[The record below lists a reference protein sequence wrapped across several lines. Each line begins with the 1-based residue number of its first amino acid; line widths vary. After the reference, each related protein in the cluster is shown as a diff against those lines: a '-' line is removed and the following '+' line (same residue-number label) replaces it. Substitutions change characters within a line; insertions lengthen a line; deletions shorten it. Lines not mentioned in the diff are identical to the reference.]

1 MFLLFSWCPA
11 LEATMFFRTKTSG
24 PRTYLQVVENRWE
37 GGRSRQRVVATLG
50 RLDQLQESGQL
61 DALLV
66 SGARLARSVLLLS
79 EHAQG
84 RLPTI
89 SIRHIGPALVFQRLW
104 QLTGC
109 QHVIE
114 QLLKGRRFEFPIER
128 AVFLTVLHRLFDPGS
143 DRAADKWKESYQI
156 DGCEDLQLHH
166 LYRAMGWL
174 GDELPRKEQAHKTPL
189 APRCNKDLI
198 EEGLFARRRDLFTQ
212 LQLVFFDTT
221 SIYFEGQGGETIGQR
236 GYSKDHRP
244 DLKQMIVGAVLDG
257 QGRPIC
263 CELWP
268 GNTADVTT
276 LIPVVDRLRSR
287 FGVTKV
293 CIVADRGMI
302 SKETIEELEKEERGW
317 QYILGAR
324 MRSQN
329 EVKDE
334 VIARAGRY
342 RLVHPQRTTSEDP
355 APLKVKEVR
364 VEGRR
369 YIVCRNDDE
378 ARKDAADRQAIV
390 ASLREKLAT
399 GEKSL
404 VGNKGYR
411 RYLAATGPDHFRI
424 DEAKIEEE
432 ARYDGKWVLRT
443 NMDLDTAEVA
453 LQYKRLWMV
462 EAWFRSC
469 KSLLQTRPIY
479 HKCDETIRGHV
490 FCSFLAL
497 VLRQELEA
505 RLAKDDHDFEW
516 ADVIQDLDRLQIVEV
531 DQDGKRFLLRSEVQG
546 TCGSVFKAAGVAVPP
561 TVQQARPDPATLEPD
576 PGATPRM

>member
-1 MFLLFSWCPA
+1 
-11 LEATMFFRTKTSG
+11 MFFRTKTSG

-50 RLDQLQESGQL
+50 RLDQLQQSGQL

-66 SGARLARSVLLLS
+66 SGARLARSVLVLS

-84 RLPTI
+84 KLPTI

-109 QHVIE
+109 QHVIQ
-114 QLLKGRRFEFPIER
+114 QLLKGRRFEFSIER
-128 AVFLTVLHRLFDPGS
+128 AIFLTVLHRLFDPGS
-143 DRAADKWKESYQI
+143 DRAADKWKNDYEI
-156 DGCEDLQLHH
+156 EGCEDLQLHH

-174 GDELPRKEQAHKTPL
+174 GDELLRKEQADKTPF

-198 EEGLFARRRDLFTQ
+198 EEALFARRRNLFTE

-221 SIYFEGQGGETIGQR
+221 SIYFEGEGGETIGQR
-236 GYSKDHRP
+236 GHSKDHRP
-244 DLKQMIVGAVLDG
+244 DLKQMIVGAVLD
-257 QGRPIC
+257 QEGRPIC

-268 GNTADVTT
+268 GNTTDVTT

-334 VIARAGRY
+334 VLARAGRY
-342 RLVHPQRTTSEDP
+342 RVVHPERQTSADP
-355 APLKVKEVR
+355 APLKVKEVQ

-369 YIVCRNDDE
+369 YIVCRNEDE
-378 ARKDAADRQAIV
+378 ARKDAADREAIV
-390 ASLREKLAT
+390 ASLQEKLRS

-411 RYLAATGPDHFRI
+411 RYLSSTGPDHFQI

-443 NMDLDTAEVA
+443 NADLDAAEVA

-462 EAWFRSC
+462 EAWFRSS

-497 VLRQELEA
+497 VLRQELEV
-505 RLAKDDHDFEW
+505 RLAKDDYNFEW
-516 ADVIQDLDRLQIVEV
+516 ADVIQDLDRLQMVEV
-531 DQDGKRFLLRSEVQG
+531 EQDGKRFLLRSEVQG
-546 TCGSVFKAAGVAVPP
+546 TCGMVFRAAGVAVPP
-561 TVQQARPDPATLEPD
+561 TVQQAKPDPAAPEPD

>member
-1 MFLLFSWCPA
+1 
-11 LEATMFFRTKTSG
+11 MFFRTKTSG

-50 RLDQLQESGQL
+50 RLDQLQQSGQL

-66 SGARLARSVLLLS
+66 SGARLARSVLVLA

-84 RLPTI
+84 KLPTI
-89 SIRHIGPALVFQRLW
+89 SVRHIGPALVFQRLW

-109 QHVIE
+109 QHVIQ
-114 QLLKGRRFEFPIER
+114 QLLKGRRFEFSIER
-128 AVFLTVLHRLFDPGS
+128 AIFLTVLHRLFDPGS
-143 DRAADKWKESYQI
+143 DRAADKWKNDYEI
-156 DGCEDLQLHH
+156 EGCEDLQLHH

-174 GDELPRKEQAHKTPL
+174 GDELSRKQQADKTPF

-198 EEGLFARRRDLFTQ
+198 EEALFARRRDLFTE

-236 GYSKDHRP
+236 GHSKDHRP
-244 DLKQMIVGAVLDG
+244 DLKQMIVGAVLDEE
-257 QGRPIC
+257 GRPIC

-268 GNTADVTT
+268 GNTTDVTT

-302 SKETIEELEKEERGW
+302 SKETIKELEKEERGW
-317 QYILGAR
+317 EYILGAR

-334 VIARAGRY
+334 VLARAGRY
-342 RLVHPQRTTSEDP
+342 RVVHPERQTSADP

-369 YIVCRNDDE
+369 YIVCLNEDE
-378 ARKDAADRQAIV
+378 ARKDAADREAIV
-390 ASLREKLAT
+390 ASLQEKLRS

-411 RYLAATGPDHFRI
+411 RYLSSTGPDHFQI
-424 DEAKIEEE
+424 DEAKIKEE
-432 ARYDGKWVLRT
+432 ARYDGQWVLRT
-443 NMDLDTAEVA
+443 NADLDAAEVA

-462 EAWFRSC
+462 EAWFRSS

-497 VLRQELEA
+497 VLRQELEV
-505 RLAKDDHDFEW
+505 RLAKDDHNFEW
-516 ADVIQDLDRLQIVEV
+516 ADVIQDLDRLQMVEV
-531 DQDGKRFLLRSEVQG
+531 EQDGKRFLLRSEVQG
-546 TCGSVFKAAGVAVPP
+546 TCGTVFRAAGVAVPP
-561 TVQQARPDPATLEPD
+561 TVQQAKPDPTAPEPD
-576 PGATPRM
+576 PGATPRMRICK

>member
-1 MFLLFSWCPA
+1 
-11 LEATMFFRTKTSG
+11 MFFRTKTSG
-24 PRTYLQVVENRWE
+24 SRTYLQVVENRWE

-50 RLDQLQESGQL
+50 RLDQLQQSGQL

-66 SGARLARSVLLLS
+66 SGARLARSVLVLS

-84 RLPTI
+84 KLPTI
-89 SIRHIGPALVFQRLW
+89 SVRHIGSALVFQRLW

-109 QHVIE
+109 QHVIQ
-114 QLLKGRRFEFPIER
+114 QLLKGRRFEFAIER

-143 DRAADKWKESYQI
+143 DRAADKWKNDYEI
-156 DGCEDLQLHH
+156 EGCEDLQLHH

-174 GDELPRKEQAHKTPL
+174 GDDLPRKEQADKTPF

-198 EEGLFARRRDLFTQ
+198 EEALFARRRDLFTE

-221 SIYFEGQGGETIGQR
+221 SIYFEGEGGETIGQR
-236 GYSKDHRP
+236 GHSKDHRP

-268 GNTADVTT
+268 GNTTDVTT

-302 SKETIEELEKEERGW
+302 SKETIEELEKQERGW

-334 VIARAGRY
+334 VLARAGRY
-342 RLVHPQRTTSEDP
+342 RVVHPERQTSADP
-355 APLKVKEVR
+355 APLKVKEVQ

-369 YIVCRNDDE
+369 YIVCLNEDE
-378 ARKDAADRQAIV
+378 ARKDAADREAIV
-390 ASLREKLAT
+390 ASLQEKLHS

-411 RYLAATGPDHFRI
+411 RYLSSTGPDHFQI
-424 DEAKIEEE
+424 DEAKIKEE

-443 NMDLDTAEVA
+443 NADLDAAEVA

-462 EAWFRSC
+462 EAWFRSS

-497 VLRQELEA
+497 VLRQELEV
-505 RLAKDDHDFEW
+505 RLAKDDHNFEW
-516 ADVIQDLDRLQIVEV
+516 ADVIQDLDRLQMVEV
-531 DQDGKRFLLRSEVQG
+531 EQDGKRFLLRSEVQG
-546 TCGSVFKAAGVAVPP
+546 TCGMVFRAAGVAVPP
-561 TVQQARPDPATLEPD
+561 TVQQAKPDPAAPEPD